1 MRDENNG
8 KIGIYSLINK
18 IKNKY
23 YIDSG
28 DPLYLRISDYYQDC
42 YFSSR
47 SNLYII
53 RALSKYG
60 INNFS
65 LIILDYSDSD
75 NLIKCEQKWFD
86 LIKLEYNLSTTA
98 GNTKGYKH
106 TVENII
112 KICETFLGRKHR
124 EQVKQA
130 MSNARIGKK

>member
-75 NLIKCEQKWFD
+75 NLIKCEQK
-86 LIKLEYNLSTTA
+86 
-98 GNTKGYKH
+98 
-106 TVENII
+106 
-112 KICETFLGRKHR
+112 
-124 EQVKQA
+124 
-130 MSNARIGKK
+130 